1 MKVALPDTVRLYLNQ
16 DEFKELDAFFRAELL
31 RSRMKLDPRRM
42 VAIDRKYG
50 RMDWRVPESQA
61 IYWAE
66 LGVEKSRT
74 AGREPDI
81 NCVRIISTGLQ
92 NAFRSGRLLILDDKE
107 NMYVQ
112 IVPNLN
118 LADAAY
124 NAFEAAEEEYGQNG
138 GMSFRSAKINYL
150 KDAIPLIY
158 INGNISK
165 AQEFYD
171 KLVAIDGMQ
180 RGRNLDEFVM
190 IEYAE
195 DVRDADIKKASAIIS
210 GLIQRAVFNL
220 IAGER
225 EAAVANERL
234 ARYIHKIYSQ
244 RTKGVKRNVIAPYAE
259 LKKGV
264 IENNRRNLPPGM
276 RMILEAE
283 IQAEKAEQDAA
294 AAGNNADA
302 GSNNGAAAM

>member
-1 MKVALPDTVRLYLNQ
+1 
-16 DEFKELDAFFRAELL
+16 
-31 RSRMKLDPRRM
+31 
-42 VAIDRKYG
+42 
-50 RMDWRVPESQA
+50 
-61 IYWAE
+61 
-66 LGVEKSRT
+66 
-74 AGREPDI
+74 
-81 NCVRIISTGLQ
+81 
-92 NAFRSGRLLILDDKE
+92 
-107 NMYVQ
+107 
-112 IVPNLN
+112 
-118 LADAAY
+118 
-124 NAFEAAEEEYGQNG
+124 
-138 GMSFRSAKINYL
+138 
-150 KDAIPLIY
+150 
-158 INGNISK
+158 
-165 AQEFYD
+165 
-171 KLVAIDGMQ
+171 MQ